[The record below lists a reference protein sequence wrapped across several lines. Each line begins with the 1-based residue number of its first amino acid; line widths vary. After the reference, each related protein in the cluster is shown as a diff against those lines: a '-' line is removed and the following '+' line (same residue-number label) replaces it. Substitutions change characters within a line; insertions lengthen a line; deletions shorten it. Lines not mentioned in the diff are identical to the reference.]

1 MLIGTTNKPAV
12 GMDKVKIALTV
23 LSILIV
29 IGPLA
34 GAAFVYRDNLLGL
47 VVPPQVKSLVSGG
60 DSTGSQSQPEF
71 QPPQLVGHP
80 QYNAQTGAFTVSFN
94 FTNPLTN
101 EVSIDKLSAE
111 VQSEEGGVS
120 LGNIS
125 LNQPIQITPGETSTI
140 NVSGILSQ
148 AAISQFEAQNP
159 GVNGINISLANLNV
173 DVAGVTVHMDQVNNV
188 GQLQLP
194 G

>member
-1 MLIGTTNKPAV
+1 
-12 GMDKVKIALTV
+12 
-23 LSILIV
+23 
-29 IGPLA
+29 
-34 GAAFVYRDNLLGL
+34 

-60 DSTGSQSQPEF
+60 DSTGSQSQPQF
-71 QPPQLVGHP
+71 QPPQLVGQP

-94 FTNPLTN
+94 FTNPLTS

-120 LGNIS
+120 LGSIS
-125 LNQPIQITPGETSTI
+125 INQPLQITPGETSNI

-173 DVAGVTVHMDQVNNV
+173 DVAGVNVHMDQVNNV

>member
-1 MLIGTTNKPAV
+1 
-12 GMDKVKIALTV
+12 MDKVKIALTV

-34 GAAFVYRDNLLGL
+34 GAAFVYRDNLVGL

-60 DSTGSQSQPEF
+60 DSTGSQSQPQF
-71 QPPQLVGHP
+71 QPPQLVGQP

-125 LNQPIQITPGETSTI
+125 INQPLQITPGETSII
-140 NVSGILSQ
+140 NVSGVLSQ

-188 GQLQLP
+188 GQLQLL

>member
-1 MLIGTTNKPAV
+1 ME
-12 GMDKVKIALTV
+12 KVKIALTI

-34 GAAFVYRDNLLGL
+34 GVTYVYRDNLLGI
-47 VVPPQVKSLVSGG
+47 VVPPQIKSLVSGN
-60 DSTGSQSQPEF
+60 SSALNFKTPTV
-71 QPPQLVGHP
+71 VGEP
-80 QYNAQTGAFTVSFN
+80 QYNAQTGEFAVSFN

-101 EVSIDKLSAE
+101 GVSIDKLSAE
-111 VQSEEGGVS
+111 VQSEDGVS

-125 LNQPIQITPGETSTI
+125 INQPVQITPGETSTI
-140 NVSGILSQ
+140 NVSGLLNQ
-148 AAISQFEAQNP
+148 NTISQFEAQNP
-159 GVNGINISLANLNV
+159 GVNGINISLENLNV
-173 DVAGVTVHMDQVNNV
+173 DVAGVNVHMDQVNNV

>member
-1 MLIGTTNKPAV
+1 
-12 GMDKVKIALTV
+12 MDKVKIALTV

-29 IGPLA
+29 IGPLV
-34 GAAFVYRDNLLGL
+34 GAAFVYRDNLVGL

-60 DSTGSQSQPEF
+60 DSIGSQSQPQF
-71 QPPQLVGHP
+71 QPPQLVGQP

-125 LNQPIQITPGETSTI
+125 LGQPIQITPGETSII
-140 NVSGILSQ
+140 NVSGVLNQ

-159 GVNGINISLANLNV
+159 GVNGINISLENLNV

-188 GQLQLP
+188 GQLPLP

>member
-1 MLIGTTNKPAV
+1 
-12 GMDKVKIALTV
+12 MDKVKIALTV

-34 GAAFVYRDNLLGL
+34 GAAFVYRDNVVGL

-60 DSTGSQSQPEF
+60 DSTGSQSQPQF
-71 QPPQLVGHP
+71 QPPQLVGQP

-125 LNQPIQITPGETSTI
+125 LNQPLQITPGETSII
-140 NVSGILSQ
+140 NVSGVLSQ

-173 DVAGVTVHMDQVNNV
+173 DVAGVNVHMDQVNNV

>member
-1 MLIGTTNKPAV
+1 
-12 GMDKVKIALTV
+12 MDKVKIALTI
-23 LSILIV
+23 LSMVII

-34 GAAFVYRDNLLGL
+34 GLAYVYRDNLLAL
-47 VVPPQVKSLVSGG
+47 VVPPQIKSLVNGG
-60 DSTGSQSQPEF
+60 DPTGSQSQPEF
-71 QPPQLVGHP
+71 QPPQLVGQP

-101 EVSIDKLSAE
+101 QISIDQLSAE
-111 VQSEEGGVS
+111 VQSEGGAS

-125 LNQPIQITPGETSTI
+125 INQPIQMTPGETSII
-140 NVSGILSQ
+140 NVSGILNQ
-148 AAISQFEAQNP
+148 NAISQFEAQNP
-159 GVNGINISLANLNV
+159 GVNSINISLTNLNA
-173 DVAGVTVHMDQVNNV
+173 DVAGITVHMNQVNNV

>member
-1 MLIGTTNKPAV
+1 
-12 GMDKVKIALTV
+12 MDKVKIALTL

-34 GAAFVYRDNLLGL
+34 GIAYVYRDNLLGL

-71 QPPQLVGHP
+71 QPPQLVGEP
-80 QYNAQTGAFTVSFN
+80 QYNAQTGAVTVSFN

-101 EVSIDKLSAE
+101 AVSIDNLSAE

-125 LNQPIQITPGETSTI
+125 LNQPLQIASGETSI
-140 NVSGILSQ
+140 ISVSGILNQ
-148 AAISQFEAQNP
+148 NAISQFEAQNP

-173 DVAGVTVHMDQVNNV
+173 NVAGVNVHMNQVNNV

>member
-1 MLIGTTNKPAV
+1 
-12 GMDKVKIALTV
+12 MDKVKLALTV
-23 LSILIV
+23 LSMLIV

-34 GAAFVYRDNLLGL
+34 GIAYVYRDNLLGL
-47 VVPPQVKSLVSGG
+47 VVPPQIKSLVSGVDSTV
-60 DSTGSQSQPEF
+60 DSTGSQSQPAF
-71 QPPQLVGHP
+71 QPPQIVGQP
-80 QYNAQTGAFTVSFN
+80 QYNAQTGAVTVSFN

-101 EVSIDKLSAE
+101 EVSIDNLSAE
-111 VQSEEGGVS
+111 VQSEEDGVS

-125 LNQPIQITPGETSTI
+125 LNQPIQIASGETSTI
-140 NVSGILSQ
+140 NVSGVLNP

-159 GVNGINISLANLNV
+159 GVNGINISLENLTA
-173 DVAGVTVHMDQVNNV
+173 DVAGVTVHVDQVNNV

>member
-1 MLIGTTNKPAV
+1 
-12 GMDKVKIALTV
+12 MDKVKIALTV

-34 GAAFVYRDNLLGL
+34 GAAFVYRDNLVGL

-60 DSTGSQSQPEF
+60 DSTGSQSQPQF
-71 QPPQLVGHP
+71 QPPQLVGQP

-125 LNQPIQITPGETSTI
+125 INQPLQITPGETSII
-140 NVSGILSQ
+140 NVSGVLNQ
-148 AAISQFEAQNP
+148 NTISQFEAQNP

>member
-1 MLIGTTNKPAV
+1 
-12 GMDKVKIALTV
+12 MDKVKLALTV

-34 GAAFVYRDNLLGL
+34 GIAYVYRDNLLGL
-47 VVPPQVKSLVSGG
+47 VVPPQIKSLVSGG

-71 QPPQLVGHP
+71 QPPQIVGQP
-80 QYNAQTGAFTVSFN
+80 QYNAQTGAVTVSFN

-101 EVSIDKLSAE
+101 GVSIDNLSAE
-111 VQSEEGGVS
+111 VQSEEDGVC

-125 LNQPIQITPGETSTI
+125 LSQPIQIAPGETSTI
-140 NVSGILSQ
+140 NVSGVLNQ
-148 AAISQFEAQNP
+148 ATISQFEAQNP
-159 GVNGINISLANLNV
+159 GVNGINISLENLNA
-173 DVAGVTVHMDQVNNV
+173 DVAGITVHMDQVNNV

>member
-1 MLIGTTNKPAV
+1 
-12 GMDKVKIALTV
+12 MDKVKIALTI
-23 LSILIV
+23 LSIAIV

-34 GAAFVYRDNLLGL
+34 GVAYVYRDNLLGL

-60 DSTGSQSQPEF
+60 NSTGSQSQPEF
-71 QPPQLVGHP
+71 QPPKLVGEP
-80 QYNAQTGAFTVSFN
+80 QYNAQTGAVTVSFN

-101 EVSIDKLSAE
+101 GVSIDKLSAE
-111 VQSEEGGVS
+111 VQSEEDGVS

-140 NVSGILSQ
+140 NVSGVLNQ
-148 AAISQFEAQNP
+148 NAISQFEAQNP
-159 GVNGINISLANLNV
+159 GVNGINISLENLNV

>member
-1 MLIGTTNKPAV
+1 LNNYKPAV
-12 GMDKVKIALTV
+12 GMDKVKIALTI

-34 GAAFVYRDNLLGL
+34 GITYAYRDNLLGL
-47 VVPPQVKSLVSGG
+47 VVPPQIKSLVSGG
-60 DSTGSQSQPEF
+60 NSTGSQSQPQF
-71 QPPQLVGHP
+71 QTPQIVGQP
-80 QYNAQTGAFTVSFN
+80 QYNAQTGAFALSFN

-101 EVSIDKLSAE
+101 GISIDNLSAE
-111 VQSEEGGVS
+111 ITSADYSVS

-125 LNQPIQITPGETSTI
+125 LSQPINIASGETSII
-140 NVSGILSQ
+140 NISGILNQ
-148 AAISQFEAQNP
+148 NAISQLEAQNP
-159 GVNGINISLANLNV
+159 GVNSINISLENLNV
-173 DVAGVTVHMDQVNNV
+173 EVAGITVHMDQVNDV

>member
-1 MLIGTTNKPAV
+1 
-12 GMDKVKIALTV
+12 MDRVKLALTI
-23 LSILIV
+23 LSIAIV

-34 GAAFVYRDNLLGL
+34 GLAYVYRDNLLGL
-47 VVPPQVKSLVSGG
+47 VVPPQVKSLVNG
-60 DSTGSQSQPEF
+60 DSSGSQF
-71 QPPQLVGHP
+71 QMPTPVGEP
-80 QYNAQTGAFTVSFN
+80 QYNAQTGGVTFSFN

-111 VQSEEGGVS
+111 VQSEDGVC

-125 LNQPIQITPGETSTI
+125 LSQPIQIASGETCTV
-140 NVSGILSQ
+140 NVLGVLNQ
-148 AAISQFEAQNP
+148 AAISQCEAQNP
-159 GVNGINISLANLNV
+159 GANGINISLANLNA
-173 DVAGVTVHMDQVNNV
+173 DVAGVTVHMDQVNNA

>member
-1 MLIGTTNKPAV
+1 
-12 GMDKVKIALTV
+12 MDKVKIALTM

-34 GAAFVYRDNLLGL
+34 GVAYVYRDNLLGL
-47 VVPPQVKSLVSGG
+47 VIPPQVKSLVSGG
-60 DSTGSQSQPEF
+60 NSAGSQSQPQF
-71 QPPQLVGHP
+71 QTPQLVGQP
-80 QYNAQTGAFTVSFN
+80 QYNAQTGAVTVSFN

-101 EVSIDKLSAE
+101 QISIDQLSAE
-111 VQSEEGGVS
+111 VISEDGVS

-125 LNQPIQITPGETSTI
+125 INQQIQMTPGETSTI
-140 NVSGILSQ
+140 NVSGILNQ
-148 AAISQFEAQNP
+148 NAISQFEAQNP
-159 GVNGINISLANLNV
+159 GVSGINISLANLNV
-173 DVAGVTVHMDQVNNV
+173 DVAGVNVHMDQVNNV

>member
-1 MLIGTTNKPAV
+1 
-12 GMDKVKIALTV
+12 MDKVKIALTI

-34 GAAFVYRDNLLGL
+34 GITYAYRDNLLGL
-47 VVPPQVKSLVSGG
+47 VVPPQIKSLVSGG
-60 DSTGSQSQPEF
+60 NSTGSQSQPQF
-71 QPPQLVGHP
+71 QTPQIVGQP
-80 QYNAQTGAFTVSFN
+80 QYNAQTGAFALSFN

-101 EVSIDKLSAE
+101 GISIDNLSAE
-111 VQSEEGGVS
+111 ITSADYSVS

-125 LNQPIQITPGETSTI
+125 LSQPINIASGETSII
-140 NVSGILSQ
+140 NISGILNQ
-148 AAISQFEAQNP
+148 NAISQLEAQNP
-159 GVNGINISLANLNV
+159 GVNSINISLENLNV
-173 DVAGVTVHMDQVNNV
+173 EVAGITVHMDQVNDV

>member
-1 MLIGTTNKPAV
+1 
-12 GMDKVKIALTV
+12 MDKVKIALTV

-34 GAAFVYRDNLLGL
+34 GAAFVYRDNLVGL
-47 VVPPQVKSLVSGG
+47 VVPPQVKSMVSGG
-60 DSTGSQSQPEF
+60 DSTGSQSQPQF
-71 QPPQLVGHP
+71 QPPQLVGQP

-125 LNQPIQITPGETSTI
+125 LGQPIQITPGETSII
-140 NVSGILSQ
+140 NVSGVLSQ

-173 DVAGVTVHMDQVNNV
+173 DVAGVNVHMDQVNNV

>member
-1 MLIGTTNKPAV
+1 
-12 GMDKVKIALTV
+12 MDKVKIALTV

-34 GAAFVYRDNLLGL
+34 GAAFVYRDNLVGL
-47 VVPPQVKSLVSGG
+47 VVPPQVKSLVNGG
-60 DSTGSQSQPEF
+60 DSTGSQSQPQF
-71 QPPQLVGHP
+71 QPPQLVGQP

-125 LNQPIQITPGETSTI
+125 LNQPIQITPGETSII
-140 NVSGILSQ
+140 NVSGILNQ
-148 AAISQFEAQNP
+148 NAISQFEAQNP

-173 DVAGVTVHMDQVNNV
+173 DVAGITVHMDQVNNV

>member
-1 MLIGTTNKPAV
+1 TI
-12 GMDKVKIALTV
+12 

-34 GAAFVYRDNLLGL
+34 GAAYVYRDNLLGL
-47 VVPPQVKSLVSGG
+47 VVLPQIKNMISGG
-60 DSTGSQSQPEF
+60 DSTGTQSQPEF
-71 QPPQLVGHP
+71 QTPQLVGQP
-80 QYNAQTGAFTVSFN
+80 QYNAQTGAVTVSFN

-101 EVSIDKLSAE
+101 GVSIDKLSAE

-125 LNQPIQITPGETSTI
+125 LSQPIQIASGETSTI
-140 NVSGILSQ
+140 NVSGVLNQ

-159 GVNGINISLANLNV
+159 GVNGINISLENLNV
-173 DVAGVTVHMDQVNNV
+173 DVAGVTVHMDQVNDV

>member
-1 MLIGTTNKPAV
+1 MN
-12 GMDKVKIALTV
+12 KVKIALTI
-23 LSILIV
+23 LSIVIV
-29 IGPLA
+29 IGPLVGVA
-34 GAAFVYRDNLLGL
+34 YVYRDNLLGL
-47 VVPPQVKSLVSGG
+47 VVPPEVKSLVSG
-60 DSTGSQSQPEF
+60 DSSGSQSQPEF
-71 QPPQLVGHP
+71 QTPQLVGQP
-80 QYNAQTGAFTVSFN
+80 QYNAQTGAVTVSFN

-101 EVSIDKLSAE
+101 GVSIDKLSAE

-125 LNQPIQITPGETSTI
+125 LSQPIQIASGETSTI
-140 NVSGILSQ
+140 NVSGVLNQ

-159 GVNGINISLANLNV
+159 GVNGINISLENLNV
-173 DVAGVTVHMDQVNNV
+173 DVAGVTVHMDQVNDV

>member
-1 MLIGTTNKPAV
+1 
-12 GMDKVKIALTV
+12 MDKVKIALTI

-34 GAAFVYRDNLLGL
+34 GVAYVYRDNLLGL
-47 VVPPQVKSLVSGG
+47 VVPPQIKSLINGG
-60 DSTGSQSQPEF
+60 NSTGSQSQPQF
-71 QPPQLVGHP
+71 QTPQVVGQP
-80 QYNAQTGAFTVSFN
+80 QYNAQTGAVTVSFN

-101 EVSIDKLSAE
+101 EVSIDNLSAE
-111 VQSEEGGVS
+111 VQSEAGAA

-125 LNQPIQITPGETSTI
+125 LNQPIQIAPGETSII
-140 NVSGILSQ
+140 NVSGILNQ

-159 GVNGINISLANLNV
+159 GVNGMNISLANLNV
-173 DVAGVTVHMDQVNNV
+173 DVAGVNVHMDQVNNV

>member
-1 MLIGTTNKPAV
+1 
-12 GMDKVKIALTV
+12 MDKVKFALTI

-34 GAAFVYRDNLLGL
+34 GAAYVYRDNLLGL
-47 VVPPQVKSLVSGG
+47 VVPPQIKNMISGG
-60 DSTGSQSQPEF
+60 DSTGPQSQPEF
-71 QPPQLVGHP
+71 QTPQLVGQP

-101 EVSIDKLSAE
+101 EVSIDNLSAE
-111 VQSEEGGVS
+111 VQSEEGGFS

-125 LNQPIQITPGETSTI
+125 LNQPIQITPGETSII
-140 NVSGILSQ
+140 NVSGILNQ
-148 AAISQFEAQNP
+148 ATISQLEAQNP
-159 GVNGINISLANLNV
+159 GVNGINISLENLNA
-173 DVAGVTVHMDQVNNV
+173 DVAGVNVHMDQVNNV

>member
-1 MLIGTTNKPAV
+1 
-12 GMDKVKIALTV
+12 MDKVKIALTV

-29 IGPLA
+29 IGPLS
-34 GAAFVYRDNLLGL
+34 GAAFVYRDNLVGL

-60 DSTGSQSQPEF
+60 DSTGSQSQPQF
-71 QPPQLVGHP
+71 QPPQLVGQP

-125 LNQPIQITPGETSTI
+125 LSQPMQITPGETSII
-140 NVSGILSQ
+140 NVSGILNQ
-148 AAISQFEAQNP
+148 NAISQFEAQNP

-173 DVAGVTVHMDQVNNV
+173 DVAGVTVHMDQVSDV
-188 GQLQLP
+188 GQVQLP

>member
-1 MLIGTTNKPAV
+1 MATTNETAV
-12 GMDKVKIALTV
+12 GMDKVKIALTI

-34 GAAFVYRDNLLGL
+34 GITYTYRDNLLGL
-47 VVPPQVKSLVSGG
+47 VVPPQIKSLVSGG
-60 DSTGSQSQPEF
+60 NSTGSQSQPQF
-71 QPPQLVGHP
+71 QTPQIVGQP
-80 QYNAQTGAFTVSFN
+80 QYNAQTGAFALSFN

-101 EVSIDKLSAE
+101 GISIDNLSAE
-111 VQSEEGGVS
+111 ITSADYSVS

-125 LNQPIQITPGETSTI
+125 LSQPINIASGETSII
-140 NVSGILSQ
+140 NISGILSPQ
-148 AAISQFEAQNP
+148 AISQLEAQNP
-159 GVNGINISLANLNV
+159 GVNGINISLENLNV
-173 DVAGVTVHMDQVNNV
+173 EIAGITVHMDQVNDV

>member
-1 MLIGTTNKPAV
+1 
-12 GMDKVKIALTV
+12 MDKVKIGLTV

-34 GAAFVYRDNLLGL
+34 GAAFVYRDNLVGL

-60 DSTGSQSQPEF
+60 DSTGSQSQPQF
-71 QPPQLVGHP
+71 QPPQLVGQP

-111 VQSEEGGVS
+111 VQSEEGGAS

-125 LNQPIQITPGETSTI
+125 LSQPIQITPGETSII
-140 NVSGILSQ
+140 NVSGVLSQ

-173 DVAGVTVHMDQVNNV
+173 DVAGVNVHMDQVNNV